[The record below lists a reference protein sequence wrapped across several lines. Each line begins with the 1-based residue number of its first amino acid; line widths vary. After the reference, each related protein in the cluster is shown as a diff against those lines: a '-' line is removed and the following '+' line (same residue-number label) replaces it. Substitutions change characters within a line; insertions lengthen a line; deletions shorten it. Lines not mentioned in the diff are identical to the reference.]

1 MIISPE
7 GKTCIDRNECL
18 DYPCLNGGTCINQ
31 EPRLK
36 YKCICPDSYWGESC
50 EFLKERQALKFS
62 TSALAAVIACLLLI
76 IILIFVYFSCS
87 RRRSANFNKKP
98 ATKDDIREN
107 IINYCDEGGGEND
120 MTAFDMKTLK
130 IPIGPLPE
138 LVQHKAPPVRP
149 DIAVVSDQD
158 VFLDDPKRRADIF
171 PASGPFDDLRN
182 YTFEGSGS
190 TSGSSSQVM
199 MMSIA
204 FQPHEVPVSIN

>member
-1 MIISPE
+1 
-7 GKTCIDRNECL
+7 
-18 DYPCLNGGTCINQ
+18 
-31 EPRLK
+31 
-36 YKCICPDSYWGESC
+36 
-50 EFLKERQALKFS
+50 
-62 TSALAAVIACLLLI
+62 LL
-76 IILIFVYFSCS
+76 FVYFSCS

-138 LVQHKAPPVRP
+138 LVQHKVPPVRP

-182 YTFEGSGS
+182 YTFEGN
-190 TSGSSSQVM
+190 GSSSGSPSQVNKK
-199 MMSIA
+199 IT
-204 FQPHEVPVSIN
+204 